1 MKTFF
6 TRLTACFIG
15 FLISMQFTSK
25 GAIPQVPS
33 NATNDT
39 NSKFVYFPATD
50 NIDFILFSFLFDE
63 EESEEEI
70 LQSVHFEALKNNTLG
85 DNEFIPQI
93 HWLKKNQVLNSSLS
107 ACFQSKT
114 PFFIL
119 YHSVKIYFS

>member
-39 NSKFVYFPATD
+39 IGKFVFFPAND
-50 NIDFILFSFLFDE
+50 NIDFILFSFLCDE
-63 EESEEEI
+63 EESEDEI
-70 LQSVHFEALKNNTLG
+70 IQSFHFEALKNNTLG

-93 HWLKKNQVLNSSLS
+93 HWLKKNQVPNSSLS

-119 YHSVKIYFS
+119 YHSVKIFFS